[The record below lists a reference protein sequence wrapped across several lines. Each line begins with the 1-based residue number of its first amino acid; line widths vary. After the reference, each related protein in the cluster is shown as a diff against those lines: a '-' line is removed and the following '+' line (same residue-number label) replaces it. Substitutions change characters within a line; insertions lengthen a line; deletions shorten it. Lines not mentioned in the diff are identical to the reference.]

1 MKKDNQLKDIDVKT
15 YVPSLMQGLV
25 GPGIPV
31 GVVSKHIAEHLSSEI
46 EYNLTII
53 NFRWLILIGSLLI
66 YLFVMHEYA
75 VTVAIINF
83 VNYIIKVIHP
93 HTCTCT
99 CFAILSFHRIVP
111 RIESEQDL
119 ATCTE

>member
-1 MKKDNQLKDIDVKT
+1 
-15 YVPSLMQGLV
+15 MQGLV

-31 GVVSKHIAEHLSSEI
+31 GVVTKHIAEHSSSEI

-66 YLFVMHEYA
+66 YLFVMHGYA

-83 VNYIIKVIHP
+83 VNYIKVIHSDTY
-93 HTCTCT
+93 TCTCI
-99 CFAILSFHRIVP
+99 AIFSFHRIVP
-111 RIESEQDL
+111 RVESEQDL
-119 ATCTE
+119 ATCTK